1 MDFQLSHERV
11 KGHASCEWHDGYSSD
26 GEEMFPV
33 SDGTEKGL
41 ETDME
46 NSFWILMEQRCKWI
60 KSFFF
65 EWDYYFENVL

>member
-11 KGHASCEWHDGYSSD
+11 KGHASCEWQLRRHDGYSND
-26 GEEMFPV
+26 GEEMFPG

-46 NSFWILMEQRCKWI
+46 NSF
-60 KSFFF
+60 
-65 EWDYYFENVL
+65 